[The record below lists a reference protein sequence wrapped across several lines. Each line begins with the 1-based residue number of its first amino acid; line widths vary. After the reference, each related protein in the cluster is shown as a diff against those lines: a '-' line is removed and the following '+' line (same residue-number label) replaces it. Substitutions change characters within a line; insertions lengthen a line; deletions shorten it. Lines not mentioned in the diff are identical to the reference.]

1 MITYV
6 LIGIGLIAI
15 MPYLL
20 KLVETV
26 FFFLYAIYIF
36 ISCKEIRQEIIK
48 TIYLPNEQNLQSTAK
63 AHAIDNTE
71 SIYDYSSF
79 EFDDEAYEFI
89 KSKAK
94 QYGNAIKLQ
103 FELVRFYIDAC
114 VKTDDI
120 ENILARKYI
129 FDWLDE
135 EINSTQDTIRYFISS
150 CGIPEIEYIG
160 SKGKKLDKA
169 DDYLK
174 EIQQCIKDI
183 SYVDENLNALFNVE
197 IVKYLQQKYKI
208 GYYLE

>member
-1 MITYV
+1 MIAYI

-20 KLVETV
+20 KLFESLV
-26 FFFLYAIYIF
+26 FLVYAIYIF
-36 ISCKEIRQEIIK
+36 ISCKDIRQEIIR
-48 TIYLPNEQNLQSTAK
+48 TVQLYNEQDAESISKDHT
-63 AHAIDNTE
+63 IDNTE
-71 SIYDYSSF
+71 SMYDYSSY
-79 EFDDEAYEFI
+79 EFDDEAYKFV

-94 QYGNAIKLQ
+94 QYGHAIKLQ
-103 FELVRFYIDAC
+103 FELVCFYIDAC
-114 VKTDDI
+114 VKIDGI

-135 EINSTQDTIRYFISS
+135 QKNSTQETIRQFISV
-150 CGIPEIEYIG
+150 CGIPETEYLGSRSKKIEE
-160 SKGKKLDKA
+160 A

-183 SYVDENLNALFNVE
+183 SYVDENLNAVFNVE
-197 IVKYLQQKYKI
+197 IIKYLQQKYKI

>member
-1 MITYV
+1 MIAYI

-20 KLVETV
+20 KLFEALV
-26 FFFLYAIYIF
+26 FLLYAIYIF
-36 ISCKEIRQEIIK
+36 ISCKDIRQEIIR
-48 TIYLPNEQNLQSTAK
+48 TVQLYNEQDAESNSKDHT
-63 AHAIDNTE
+63 IDNTE
-71 SIYDYSSF
+71 SMYDYSSY
-79 EFDDEAYEFI
+79 EFDDEAYEFV

-94 QYGNAIKLQ
+94 QYGYAIKLQ

-114 VKTDDI
+114 VKIDGI

-135 EINSTQDTIRYFISS
+135 QRNSTQETIRQFISV

-160 SKGKKLDKA
+160 SRSKKIEEA

-183 SYVDENLNALFNVE
+183 SYVDENLNAVFNVE
-197 IVKYLQQKYKI
+197 IIKYLQQKYKI